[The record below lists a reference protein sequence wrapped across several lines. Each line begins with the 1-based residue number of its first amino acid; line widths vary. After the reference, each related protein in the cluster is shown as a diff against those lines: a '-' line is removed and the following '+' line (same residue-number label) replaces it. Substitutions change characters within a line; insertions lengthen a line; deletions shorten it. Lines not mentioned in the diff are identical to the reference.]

1 MLKPD
6 KHTNLKLSV
15 FNIAAIII
23 RKIKKEEIL
32 KYDELLTSV
41 IKETNENSKELLNET
56 YITQPVLFIIE
67 YSLTRLFMEW
77 GITPAGMIGHS
88 IGEYVAACISGV
100 LSLNDALLLVSERGK
115 IMQTRV
121 GKYYSNTPLIFI

>member
-23 RKIKKEEIL
+23 RQIKKEEIL

-41 IKETNENSKELLNET
+41 IKETNENSKELFIKAISFLYLLNKIEYLPDLDSLRLKNET
-56 YITQPVLFIIE
+56 
-67 YSLTRLFMEW
+67 
-77 GITPAGMIGHS
+77 
-88 IGEYVAACISGV
+88 
-100 LSLNDALLLVSERGK
+100 K
-115 IMQTRV
+115 
-121 GKYYSNTPLIFI
+121 